1 MVISLKNREQKSIS
15 SRKNNMWKDP
25 DIGKP
30 AKQLHEERQKRL
42 NAAIDVKVPD
52 RVPISCPMGNFPA
65 NYAGALCSDAYYN
78 FDAWYAAYEKTLQ
91 DFRPDSC
98 FATYF
103 TPGKALEILDP
114 KTMRWPGHGIEPHQG
129 FQSIEINSLK
139 ADEYDMYMQDPTDYQ
154 LRVHLGR
161 ISDKLKGLATMPPL
175 YNIGWGPVPEQ
186 VTAMVLAEPQVAK
199 AIATLQKAGREF
211 RKARP
216 KQNKFRKLLESYGYF
231 SYPMAAAL
239 PPYDILSH
247 SLRGMTGT
255 MHDMFRQ
262 PDKVIEICEFIL
274 KQTLERIQLKP
285 DINGHMRV
293 FMTNTRGSDDF
304 LSEKQF
310 DTFYWPTFKKLVVEL
325 CKRGATPNIFF
336 EGKFDSRVEYLLE
349 FPKGKFVARFD
360 ATDIFRAKDILKDHC
375 CIEGNVP
382 SSLLQI
388 GSKENVI
395 AYCRKLI
402 DVVGKDGGYI
412 LSPRSSTD
420 EVKPDNLKVM
430 IDFTKEYGV
439 YN

>member
-1 MVISLKNREQKSIS
+1 
-15 SRKNNMWKDP
+15 MWKDP